1 MKNGSKYQG
10 VVVPMVTPVTAGG
23 GLDEAAFDRL
33 VDFLLAG
40 GVDGIFVLGTT
51 GEGTSGAAL
60 VPPTPGRARGRPGQ
74 AAASRCTPASAIR
87 IRTKS
92 GSETISLPPAPMW
105 WWRVRRTAFPAD
117 KLLPWYRSL
126 LEGLKGPLILYNMPA
141 TTKVSIPI
149 DVIAQLLGHPNLA
162 GIKDSENDPQ
172 RLEELFRRCGGKPGF
187 AIFVGVGAFMAQGLK
202 LGAAGIVPSVG
213 NLIPEVCR
221 NLCASARRG
230 DWAEAELHF
239 DRMKAVSAVYQNGRS
254 LGESLS
260 ALKGAVHCRGL
271 CAPHVLPPL
280 RPLSEP
286 ELKSVR
292 QEMTRLAIAAVTA
305 GR

>member
-1 MKNGSKYQG
+1 MKNGLKYQG
-10 VVVPMVTPVTAGG
+10 VVVPVVTPFTAGG
-23 GLDEAAFDRL
+23 GVDGEAFDRL

-51 GEGTSGAAL
+51 GEGTSVPLSFRRRLVERAVKRVNGRVKVYAGIGDTHPNEVTIGNDFFAAGADVVVAC
-60 VPPTPGRARGRPGQ
+60 PP
-74 AAASRCTPASAIR
+74 
-87 IRTKS
+87 
-92 GSETISLPPAPMW
+92 
-105 WWRVRRTAFPAD
+105 VAFPAD

-149 DVIAQLLGHPNLA
+149 DVIAQLVGHPNLA

-187 AIFVGVGAFMAQGLK
+187 AIFVGVGALMARGLK

-292 QEMTRLAIAAVTA
+292 QEMTRLQLLQ
-305 GR
+305 

>member
-1 MKNGSKYQG
+1 MNKGLKYQG
-10 VVVPMVTPVTAGG
+10 VVVPVVTPFTPSGL
-23 GLDEAAFDRL
+23 LDEEAMDRL
-33 VDFLLAG
+33 VDFLVAG

-51 GEGTSGAAL
+51 GEGTSVPLSSRRRL
-60 VPPTPGRARGRPGQ
+60 VERAVARVGGRAKVYAGIGDSHPHE
-74 AAASRCTPASAIR
+74 
-87 IRTKS
+87 IRTGNDFFAAGADVVVS
-92 GSETISLPPAPMW
+92 RPPNGY
-105 WWRVRRTAFPAD
+105 PAD
-117 KLLPWYRSL
+117 QLLSWYRSL

-141 TTKVSIPI
+141 TTQVSIPI
-149 DVIAQLLGHPNLA
+149 DVIAQLIGHPNLA

-187 AIFVGVGAFMAQGLK
+187 AIFVGVGALMAQGLK

-221 NLCASARRG
+221 GLCTSARRG

-254 LGESLS
+254 LAESLS

-292 QEMTRLAIAAVTA
+292 QEMTRLELL
-305 GR
+305 R